1 MFGEVGYGSGKV
13 EQEEFAMNEHEGF
26 TQRRDSGSKEFEQ
39 GDLVQRSD
47 SGRPQ
52 DAWRQ
57 SAGKKEEKRIS
68 EVYEFID
75 FT

>member
-1 MFGEVGYGSGKV
+1 VYGERGYGSGKL
-13 EQEEFAMNEHEGF
+13 EQGEFAKNEKEGF
-26 TQRRDSGSKEFEQ
+26 MQRSDSGSKEVERE
-39 GDLVQRSD
+39 DLVQRSD

-57 SAGKKEEKRIS
+57 SVVKEEKRIS